1 MPDAV
6 AWVPFFT
13 AQVGATAALSGLV
26 IVAISINLTRI
37 LSFPTLPGR
46 AGEVLIVLGGAIALS
61 SVLLMPGDAGAL
73 GTFSTM
79 IAAAVWAATVVIE
92 SRAFG
97 KLGSEV
103 PRVSFALRVLSVRA
117 AALTMLIG
125 SALLM
130 ANAGSGFYW
139 IAAGVLFAVINAIV
153 ATWVLLVEIVR

>member
-1 MPDAV
+1 MPDAL
-6 AWVPFFT
+6 AWVPFLT

-46 AGEVLIVLGGAIALS
+46 AGEVLIVLGGALSLS
-61 SVLLMPGDAGAL
+61 SVLMMPGDAGVL
-73 GTFSTM
+73 GTVSTLV
-79 IAAAVWAATVVIE
+79 AAAVWTATVVIE

-97 KLGSEV
+97 KLGSEA
-103 PRVSFALRVLSVRA
+103 PRSSFTLRVLSVQS
-117 AALTMLIG
+117 AALAMLIG

-139 IAAGVLFAVINAIV
+139 IAAGVLLAVINAIV